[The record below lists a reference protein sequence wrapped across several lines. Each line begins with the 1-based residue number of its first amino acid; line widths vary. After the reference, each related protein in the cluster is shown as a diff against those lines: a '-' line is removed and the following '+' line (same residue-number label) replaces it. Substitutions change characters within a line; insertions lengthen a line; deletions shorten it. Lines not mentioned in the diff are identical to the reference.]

1 MRDSDNIFLVGPMG
15 VGKSSIG
22 RRLAARLE
30 REFIDCDEELIRRTG
45 VDIDVIF
52 DIEGEAGF
60 RTRESK
66 LLQELVAMR
75 GVVLATGG
83 GAILSRENRAAL
95 TQNGTVVYLHASP
108 ELLAQ
113 RTARDR
119 KRPLL
124 QTGDRMTR
132 IRELLAQREPLY
144 LEVADCVVNTGQGS
158 VAQSV
163 DLICRQ
169 LQIPCAK

>member
-52 DIEGEAGF
+52 DIEGEDGF
-60 RTRESK
+60 RARESK
-66 LLQELVAMR
+66 LLHELVALR

-83 GAILSRENRAAL
+83 GAVLSAENRTAL
-95 TQNGTVVYLHASP
+95 AQNGTVVYLHASP

-124 QTGDRMTR
+124 RTGDRKKR
-132 IRELLAQREPLY
+132 IRELLEQRESLY
-144 LEVADCVVNTGQGS
+144 EEVADCSVDTGQGS
-158 VAQSV
+158 VAHSV

-169 LQIPCAK
+169 LQIPCEK